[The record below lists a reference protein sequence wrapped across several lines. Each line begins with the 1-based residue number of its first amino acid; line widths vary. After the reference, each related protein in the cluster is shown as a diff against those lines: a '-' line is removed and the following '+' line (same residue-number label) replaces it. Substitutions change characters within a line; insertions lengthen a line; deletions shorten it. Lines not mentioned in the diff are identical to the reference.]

1 MTSGRP
7 LSEVQKEKIRK
18 EIKIKSKCQLAKELG
33 LHYQTVSKFVKKEGL
48 EEDETEE
55 NE

>member
-7 LSEVQKEKIRK
+7 LSEAQKEKIRK
-18 EIKIKSKCQLAKELG
+18 EIKTKTKCQLAKELG

-48 EEDETEE
+48 EEDD
-55 NE
+55 NGKKD